1 MKMTREYLLI
11 IILKNE
17 TKVFQN
23 ANEKEITEKLMEFIN
38 EVNTKI
44 ETDETAYANVS
55 RYDPLVAGTYMPL
68 PKKLQ
73 DKKAIINVHYLH
85 LQFELSASITGCTCE
100 KSSKES
106 LEAHRETHKKSS
118 ETRLG
123 RRGCIHTNTWMG
135 GSGSATPNCPPKA
148 CSTAR

>member
-1 MKMTREYLLI
+1 MATEYFLI

-23 ANEKEITEKLMEFIN
+23 GNENEITEKLMEFLN

-44 ETDETAYANVS
+44 ETYVENGLDIRFEEDETAYTNVS

-73 DKKAIINVHYLH
+73 DKKAIINV
-85 LQFELSASITGCTCE
+85 QTEETTSI
-100 KSSKES
+100 
-106 LEAHRETHKKSS
+106 
-118 ETRLG
+118 
-123 RRGCIHTNTWMG
+123 
-135 GSGSATPNCPPKA
+135 
-148 CSTAR
+148 